1 MTELSILELAMTV
14 QVFDVVVNA
23 LVVERDL
30 RRTKDSNANSS
41 LW

>member
-41 LW
+41 L